1 MIKYFGI
8 ILSFKIHR
16 FQQKILFMI
25 NQIIKK
31 LVNNVNNKLNN
42 LRNAIIRTKISE
54 NENPNKT
61 VNIVEKS
68 SFLLNN
74 KKVRK
79 FLRTQLH
86 NSKFNS

>member
-16 FQQKILFMI
+16 FQQKILFMV

>member
-1 MIKYFGI
+1 MV
-8 ILSFKIHR
+8 
-16 FQQKILFMI
+16 

-79 FLRTQLH
+79 FLRT
-86 NSKFNS
+86 